1 MKATIKAVAL
11 ATLLSAPGHASA
23 ACLQQET
30 ENNNTE
36 SKANSGLCSGQT
48 VNGSIG
54 SSSDIDWYKFDTT
67 STGDISVSLNH
78 GSSADFDFI
87 CTAAAAVIFC
97 PVKAAPGQKPVLT
110 AQPAP
115 ARIL

>member
-54 SSSDIDWYKFDTT
+54 SSS
-67 STGDISVSLNH
+67 
-78 GSSADFDFI
+78 
-87 CTAAAAVIFC
+87 
-97 PVKAAPGQKPVLT
+97 
-110 AQPAP
+110 
-115 ARIL
+115 